1 MKNFKFYFWLAYRML
16 LSKHSQ
22 LFSLSG
28 ANALAGLILGVAC
41 LVVSMAVMSG
51 FESTLKS
58 SVADISGHVRIVVKG
73 QNQLT
78 KDELIEKIK
87 KITPDLVAA
96 TRFSHLEAVVG
107 HDGKLSGVILQ
118 GLDPDQATKTLGL
131 EKRLVQG
138 KIDLQEIPG
147 QEAAPVAIGIG
158 LAKSMNLELGE
169 EFRLVLPLR
178 NELDPNQFR
187 RKIGVFKVAG
197 ILDLG
202 KYEYNQ
208 RVILASLTTTQKFA
222 EIGERYSG
230 LLLRFKDIDEARNI
244 SAQLSRELGLGY
256 SVSDWYEVNENIFQ
270 AVSIEKVVIFFVILI
285 IVIAAAFNVAS
296 TLYINVVTRFSEI
309 GLLKAF
315 GVSRRDVVQIFCWQ
329 GVLLGLLGL
338 LGGMVLGMGL
348 CFIFGW
354 VESHYGLLPGSIY
367 KLDRIDLSLRLTDA
381 SAITL
386 ATLLIC
392 FLATLAPA
400 LRGASLTPV
409 EGLKNE

>member
-1 MKNFKFYFWLAYRML
+1 MKSYKFYFWLAYRML

-28 ANALAGLILGVAC
+28 ANALSGLILGVAC
-41 LVVSMAVMSG
+41 LVVSMAVISG
-51 FESTLKS
+51 FESTLKN
-58 SVADISGHVRIVVKG
+58 SVADVTGQVQIINKA

-78 KDELIEKIK
+78 KDELIERVK
-87 KITPDLVAA
+87 KVTPDLVAS
-96 TRFSHLEAVVG
+96 TRFFFQEAVIAHG
-107 HDGKLSGVILQ
+107 GKISGVMLQ
-118 GLDPDQATKTLGL
+118 GLEPDQITTTLGL

-138 KIDLQEIPG
+138 KLEIQNEPG
-147 QEAAPVAIGIG
+147 AAASPVVVGLG
-158 LAKSMNLELGE
+158 LAKTMGLQVGE
-169 EFRLVLPLR
+169 EFRVVLPLR

-197 ILDLG
+197 IVDLG

-208 RVILASLTTTQKFA
+208 RMILTSLATTQKIA

-230 LLLRFKDIDEARNI
+230 LLLKFKDIDKARDI
-244 SAQLSRELGLGY
+244 AAALSRDLGLGY
-256 SVSDWYEVNENIFQ
+256 GVRDWHDVNENLFQ

-296 TLYINVVTRFSEI
+296 TLYINVVARFSEI

-315 GVSRRDVVQIFCWQ
+315 GVSRRGVVQIFCWQ
-329 GVLLGLLGL
+329 GVLMGSLGIIGGMILGL
-338 LGGMVLGMGL
+338 GL

-367 KLDRIDLSLRLTDA
+367 KVDRIDLSIRFSDA
-381 SAITL
+381 GAIAL
-386 ATLLIC
+386 ATMMIC

-400 LRGASLTPV
+400 LRGASLSPV

>member
-1 MKNFKFYFWLAYRML
+1 ML

-28 ANALAGLILGVAC
+28 ANALSGLILGVAC
-41 LVVSMAVMSG
+41 LVVSMAVISG
-51 FESTLKS
+51 FESTLKN
-58 SVADISGHVRIVVKG
+58 SVADVTGQVQIINKA

-78 KDELIEKIK
+78 KDELIERVK
-87 KITPDLVAA
+87 KVTPDLVAS
-96 TRFSHLEAVVG
+96 TRFFFQEAVIA
-107 HDGKLSGVILQ
+107 HDGKISGVMLQ
-118 GLDPDQATKTLGL
+118 GLEPDQIKTTLGL

-138 KIDLQEIPG
+138 KLEIQNEPG
-147 QEAAPVAIGIG
+147 AVASPVVVGLG
-158 LAKSMNLELGE
+158 LAKTMGLQVGE
-169 EFRLVLPLR
+169 EFRVVLPLR

-187 RKIGVFKVAG
+187 RKIGVFKVSG
-197 ILDLG
+197 IVDLG

-208 RVILASLTTTQKFA
+208 RMILTSLATAQKIA

-230 LLLRFKDIDEARNI
+230 LLLKFKDIDKARDI
-244 SAQLSRELGLGY
+244 AAALSRDLGLGY
-256 SVSDWYEVNENIFQ
+256 GVRDWHDVNENLFQ

-296 TLYINVVTRFSEI
+296 TLYINVVARFSEI

-315 GVSRRDVVQIFCWQ
+315 GVSRRGVVQIFCWQ
-329 GVLLGLLGL
+329 GVLMGGLGIIGGMILGL
-338 LGGMVLGMGL
+338 GL

-367 KLDRIDLSLRLTDA
+367 KVDRIDLSIRFSDA
-381 SAITL
+381 GAIAL
-386 ATLLIC
+386 ATMMIC

-400 LRGASLTPV
+400 LRGASLSPV